1 MVKEAP
7 LMSRRHRVIVI
18 GAGFGGLHAA
28 KGLAEAPV
36 DVLLVD
42 ANNFHTFSPLLYQVA
57 TAGLDADDIAFPAR
71 GIFHRQRNV
80 DFRMGRVSA
89 IDVADREVEL
99 ADGTRLSYD
108 HLVVAAGAVTSDYGI
123 PGVREHAFGL
133 KSLADAV
140 ALRTHV
146 LRWFERAA
154 VDPSLVDDGALTIVI
169 GGGGPTGVELA
180 GGMSELFRNVLVKDF
195 PHLDVRRA
203 RVVLVEA
210 ADRLLGTFAPK
221 LSNRA
226 FRTLT
231 KRGIEVILS
240 TGVEKVDADAV
251 HLSDGQRIP
260 TKTIVW
266 TAGVHANPLLAL
278 LDDVEHDRSGRVVVN
293 PDLTVPGHPELL
305 IVGDAA
311 AAGDGRGGTLPG
323 VAQVA
328 MQGGRHAARTIAAQL
343 ASRPS
348 KPFHYFDKGT
358 MATIGR
364 HDAIAQLPGGLRLTG
379 PIGWLAWLGLHILYL
394 MGFRNRANVLVNWAW
409 NYFTYDRGSRII
421 GEHEEGDPAQPLP

>member
-1 MVKEAP
+1 
-7 LMSRRHRVIVI
+7 MSRRHRVIVI

-28 KGLAEAPV
+28 KALAKAPV
-36 DVLLVD
+36 DVLVVD
-42 ANNFHTFSPLLYQVA
+42 ANNFHTFAPLLYQVA

-80 DFRMGRVSA
+80 DFRMGRVTA
-89 IDVADREVEL
+89 VDLPAREIEL
-99 ADGTRLSYD
+99 ADGTRIGYD
-108 HLVVAAGAVTSDYGI
+108 HLVVAAGAVTNDYGI
-123 PGVREHAFGL
+123 PGVEEHAFGL
-133 KSLADAV
+133 KSLTDAV
-140 ALRTHV
+140 ALRSHV

-180 GGMSELFRNVLVKDF
+180 GGMSELFGKVLVKDF

-221 LSNRA
+221 LSSRA
-226 FRTLT
+226 YRTLT
-231 KRGIEVILS
+231 KRGVEVVLS
-240 TGVEKVDADAV
+240 TGVEKVDGDAV
-251 HLSDGQRIP
+251 HLSDSQRIP
-260 TKTIVW
+260 AKTIVW
-266 TAGVHANPLLAL
+266 TAGVRANPLL
-278 LDDVEHDRSGRVVVN
+278 DVLEGVERDRTGRVVVN

-305 IVGDAA
+305 VVGDAA
-311 AAGDGRGGTLPG
+311 AAGDGGGGVLPG

-328 MQGGRHAARTIAAQL
+328 MQGGRHAARTIVAQL
-343 ASRPS
+343 AGLPS
-348 KPFHYFDKGT
+348 EPFHYLDKGT

-364 HDAIAQLPGGLRLTG
+364 HDAVAQLRGGLRLTG
-379 PIGWLAWLGLHILYL
+379 TIGWLAWLGLHILYL

-409 NYFTYDRGSRII
+409 NYLTYDRGSRII
-421 GEHEEGDPAQPLP
+421 GEHEGDDPPMS

>member
-1 MVKEAP
+1 
-7 LMSRRHRVIVI
+7 MSRRHLVIVV

-28 KGLAEAPV
+28 KGLAKAPV

-80 DFRMGRVSA
+80 DFRMGRVTA
-89 IDVADREVEL
+89 VDTADREVEL
-99 ADGTRLSYD
+99 ADGTRLAYD
-108 HLVVAAGAVTSDYGI
+108 HLVLAAGAVTNDYGI
-123 PGVREHAFGL
+123 PGVEEHAFGL
-133 KSLADAV
+133 KSLDDAV

-180 GGMSELFRNVLVKDF
+180 GGMSELFGKVLVKDF
-195 PHLDVRRA
+195 PNLDVRRA

-221 LSNRA
+221 LSSRA
-226 FRTLT
+226 YRTLT
-231 KRGIEVILS
+231 ERGIEVILS
-240 TGVEKVDADAV
+240 TGVEKVDADSV
-251 HLSDGQRIP
+251 QLSDGQRIAA
-260 TKTIVW
+260 KTIVW
-266 TAGVHANPLLAL
+266 TAGVRANPLLGL
-278 LDDVEHDRSGRVVVN
+278 LDGVERDRAGRVVVL

-305 IVGDAA
+305 VVGDAA
-311 AAGDGRGGTLPG
+311 AADDRRGGTLPG

-328 MQGGRHAARTIAAQL
+328 MQGGRHAARTIEAQL
-343 ASRPS
+343 AGRPS
-348 KPFHYFDKGT
+348 EPFHYLDKGT

-364 HDAIAQLPGGLRLTG
+364 HDAVAQLRGGLRLTG
-379 PIGWLAWLGLHILYL
+379 AIGWLAWLGLHILYL
-394 MGFRNRANVLVNWAW
+394 IGFRNRANVLVNWAW
-409 NYFTYDRGSRII
+409 NYLTYDRGSRII
-421 GEHEEGDPAQPLP
+421 GEGDGDDRA